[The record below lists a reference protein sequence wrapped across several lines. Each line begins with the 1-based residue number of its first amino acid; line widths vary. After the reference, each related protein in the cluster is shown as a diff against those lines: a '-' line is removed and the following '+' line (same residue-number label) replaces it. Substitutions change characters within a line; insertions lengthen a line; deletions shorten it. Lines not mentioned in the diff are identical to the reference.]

1 MSDWEDDN
9 SMDDVYNGEDTWLQQ
24 EEPESEFWPISVSDT
39 RDQVL
44 TNQSNLLLLLLFVLR
59 LSL

>member
-24 EEPESEFWPISVSDT
+24 EEPESEF
-39 RDQVL
+39 
-44 TNQSNLLLLLLFVLR
+44 
-59 LSL
+59 